1 MYGVPYNATF
11 TFGGTTRA
19 TVVSVQV
26 DAPIAEIVDMTAVKD
41 GAGYSYQVATGDKRG
56 GSVVVDFI
64 GLQSSE
70 VGRPPVNADLTSL
83 VGQNNTLVFASGAYS
98 VTRRAIVESAS
109 VSARTG
115 ELVSGQIR
123 FRITDYTPPSR
134 N

>member
-26 DAPIAEIVDMTAVKD
+26 DAPVAEVVDMTGVKD
-41 GAGYSYQVATGDKRG
+41 NAGYSYQVATGDKRG

-64 GLQSSE
+64 GLQSSQ
-70 VGRPPVNADLTSL
+70 GGQQPANADPTAL
-83 VGQNNTLVFASGAYS
+83 VGQNQLLVFTSGAYS

-115 ELVSGQIR
+115 ELVSGQIK